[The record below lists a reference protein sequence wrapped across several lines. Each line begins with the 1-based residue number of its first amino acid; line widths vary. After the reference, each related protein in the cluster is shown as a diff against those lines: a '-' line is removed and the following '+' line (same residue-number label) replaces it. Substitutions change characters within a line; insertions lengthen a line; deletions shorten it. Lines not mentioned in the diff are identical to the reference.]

1 MRFIDEVKIEV
12 RAGNGGAG
20 CTSFRREKYI
30 PKGGPDGGDGGRGG
44 HVKFVASGRKNTL
57 QELYLRKRLIA
68 KNGQPG
74 MGSDCHGKNG
84 EDIIMEVPIGTMVRD
99 EDGHL
104 LADLSV
110 EGESYILA
118 RGGEGG
124 LGNAR
129 FATSTNRAPRY
140 SQSGTEGEQGIRFLE
155 LKLMADVGLVGL
167 PNAGKSTLL
176 ARISNARPKIA
187 DYPFTT
193 LKPKLG
199 QVFMDDG
206 DGFVV
211 ADIPGLIEGA
221 HEGRGLGDRFL
232 RHIERTAVLLHLVDA
247 CCEDGKSVAE
257 QIAEIEIELKGYGE
271 TLWQKPRLLVL
282 NKIDALLDEEK
293 EMALTAARQT
303 GMQIFMISAVSGEG
317 VQQLLHHIYARV
329 LEVRQQAQARETV
342 GHETTVH
349 DGIGD
354 EAGASK

>member
-12 RAGNGGAG
+12 RAGNGGSG

-44 HVKFVASGRKNTL
+44 HVIFVASERKNTL

-84 EDIIMEVPIGTMVRD
+84 EDIVMEVPIGTMVRD

-104 LADLSV
+104 LADLSE
-110 EGESYILA
+110 EGERYILA

-140 SQSGTEGEQGIRFLE
+140 SQPGTEGEQGIRFLE

-176 ARISNARPKIA
+176 SRISNARPKIA

-221 HEGRGLGDRFL
+221 HTGRGLGDRFL
-232 RHIERTAVLLHLVDA
+232 RHIERTALLLHLVDA
-247 CCEDGKSVAE
+247 CCEDGKSVGE
-257 QIAEIEIELKGYGE
+257 QIAEIETELRSYGDA
-271 TLWQKPRLLVL
+271 LWRKPRILVL
-282 NKIDALLDEEK
+282 NKIDVLLDEERQA
-293 EMALTAARQT
+293 ALAAAEAT
-303 GMQIFMISAVSGEG
+303 GLPHFSISAVSGEG
-317 VQQLLHHIYARV
+317 VKLLLHHIYDQVLSARAARV
-329 LEVRQQAQARETV
+329 AERAAETD
-342 GHETTVH
+342 TPC
-349 DGIGD
+349 
-354 EAGASK
+354 

>member
-1 MRFIDEVKIEV
+1 MRFIDEVKLEV
-12 RAGNGGAG
+12 RAGNGGSG
-20 CTSFRREKYI
+20 CVSFRREKYI

-44 HVKFVASGRKNTL
+44 HVLFVASTRKNTL

-84 EDIIMEVPIGTMVRD
+84 EDIIIEVPVGTIVKD
-99 EDGHL
+99 ETGHI
-104 LADLSV
+104 LADLSEDGARYV
-110 EGESYILA
+110 LA
-118 RGGEGG
+118 QGGAGG

-140 SQSGTEGEQGIRFLE
+140 SQPGEEGEQGIRLLE
-155 LKLMADVGLVGL
+155 LKLMADVGLAGL

-199 QVFMDDG
+199 QVFMEDG

-221 HEGRGLGDRFL
+221 HEGKGLGDRFL

-247 CCEDGKSVAE
+247 SAAEGKSISE
-257 QIAEIEIELKGYGE
+257 QIQEVEAELKGYGDSV
-271 TLWQKPRLLVL
+271 WNKPRLLVL
-282 NKIDALLDEEK
+282 NKADVLSDEEK
-293 EMALTAARQT
+293 EIALQEASAFDLSTSV
-303 GMQIFMISAVSGEG
+303 ISAVSGEG
-317 VQQLLHHIYARV
+317 VKELMYQVYDRV
-329 LEVRQQAQARETV
+329 LKQRQESPAVE
-342 GHETTVH
+342 
-349 DGIGD
+349 
-354 EAGASK
+354 GAA

>member
-12 RAGNGGAG
+12 RAGNGGSG

-44 HVKFVASGRKNTL
+44 HVEFVASGNKNTL

-68 KNGQPG
+68 KNGQSG
-74 MGSDCHGKNG
+74 MGSDCHGKYG
-84 EDIIMEVPIGTMVRD
+84 EDIIMEVPIGTIIRD

-104 LADLSV
+104 LADLSE

-124 LGNAR
+124 MGNAR

-140 SQSGTEGEQGIRFLE
+140 SQSGTEGEQGIRHLE
-155 LKLMADVGLVGL
+155 LKLMADVGLLGL

-247 CCEDGKSVAE
+247 CCEDGKTVAQ
-257 QIAEIEIELKGYGE
+257 QINEIEAELKGYGE
-271 TLWQKPRLLVL
+271 TLWNKPRLLVL
-282 NKIDALLDEEK
+282 NKSDALLDDEK
-293 EMALTAARQT
+293 EAALAAAHKKDLPV
-303 GMQIFMISAVSGEG
+303 FVISAVSGDG
-317 VQQLLHHIYARV
+317 VTMLLHKVYERV
-329 LEVRQQAQARETV
+329 LQMRQDALQAPALENI
-342 GHETTVH
+342 
-349 DGIGD
+349 DNP
-354 EAGASK
+354 S